1 MYIDVKLLSGFP
13 KPLLYRAPSEWQKL
27 TKGAIIRV
35 PMRNT
40 VVPALVLNIHL
51 TPPKVSFDVREA
63 TSIEAFPNDK
73 NYYDY
78 IQKLA
83 RYHAIDDIQFI
94 KRIRTFVTQ
103 ATTTQLPVQENAVAP
118 KEVTLTTEQ
127 QTVVDF
133 LKPAITKQKY
143 TPTLLHGVTGSGKT
157 EVYKK
162 LILHAF
168 KQKKSI
174 ILLLPEV
181 TLSVQFERL
190 LRAQLPIDIPILSF
204 HSATSAKTKKLLW
217 KYALEGYPQLIIGVH
232 LPVLLPLSNLGLIIV
247 DEEHEPGFQEKKH
260 PKLNT
265 KHAALLRALQY
276 NIPILLGSATP
287 SIISLYNVKH
297 RGWKLFQLKKR
308 FAGAFPRIQRIS
320 LTDKKQRKNFWISTE
335 LKNALQDRL
344 QKKEQSLVFLNRRGM
359 CFFMQCKDC
368 SHIFNCTSCSVS
380 LTLHADQFLKCHY
393 CSYSRPQ
400 PTECPECHKKEFIK
414 KGIGTQ
420 QLVAILERMFPHARI
435 ARADLDTTINK
446 KLWQQT
452 ITAFENQELDILV
465 GTQTITK
472 GYHFPNV
479 TLVGVIWGDINLNFP
494 FYNAQEN
501 VLQQLIQVAGRAGRQ
516 RPDSKVIVQTMTDHP
531 IFNYL
536 TETDYLKFYQKE
548 IESRRLVNYPP
559 ITRFAEIEIKHAK
572 EETAEQE
579 AFTIAAQ
586 LLKDKSVMVLGPTS
600 PPVSRIKK
608 IFSKKIY
615 LKSEKFNALLGAFNS
630 IQKEH
635 FKSSIFFTPHPLN

>member
-1 MYIDVKLLSGFP
+1 MYIDVKLFSGFP
-13 KPLLYRAPSEWQKL
+13 KPLLYQTPSTWEQIKPG
-27 TKGAIIRV
+27 TIVRV

-40 VVPALVLNIHL
+40 IVPALVLH
-51 TPPKVSFDVREA
+51 THTEPPKVTFEVREA
-63 TSIEAFPNDK
+63 KSIEAFPDDK
-73 NYYDY
+73 NYYTY

-83 RYHAIDDIQFI
+83 QYHAIDEIQFV
-94 KRIRTFVTQ
+94 KRIRTFITQ
-103 ATTTQLPVQENAVAP
+103 TTTAELPVQEHSIPV
-118 KEVTLTTEQ
+118 KEITLTDEQ

-133 LKPAITKQKY
+133 LTPKVTEQKY

-168 KQKKSI
+168 KQKKSV

-217 KYALEGYPQLIIGVH
+217 KYTLQGYPQLIIGVH
-232 LPVLLPLSNLGLIIV
+232 LPILLPLSNLGLIIV
-247 DEEHEPGFQEKKH
+247 DEEHESGFQEKKH

-265 KHAALLRALQY
+265 KHAALLRAHQY

-287 SIISLYNVKH
+287 SITSLYNVKH

-308 FAGAFPRIQRIS
+308 FAGAFPTIQRIS

-335 LKNALQDRL
+335 LKNSLQDRL
-344 QKKEQSLVFLNRRGM
+344 AKKEQSLVFLNRRGV

-400 PTECPECHKKEFIK
+400 PTECPECHKKEFVK

-420 QLVAILERMFPHARI
+420 QIVTILQRMFPHARI

-452 ITAFENQELDILV
+452 ISMFEKQELDILV

-494 FYNAQEN
+494 FYNAQET

-516 RPDSKVIVQTMTDHP
+516 RPDSTVIVQTMTDHP

-536 TETDYLKFYQKE
+536 TEVNYLKFYQKE
-548 IESRRLVNYPP
+548 IEERRMVNYPP
-559 ITRFAEIEIKHAK
+559 IIRFAEIEIKNSK
-572 EETAEQE
+572 EEVAEQE
-579 AFTIAAQ
+579 AFTISAQ
-586 LLKDKSVMVLGPTS
+586 LLKNKNLTVLGPAQ

-608 IFSKKIY
+608 IFSRKIY
-615 LKSEKFNALLGAFNS
+615 IKAKEFNYLVSAFKSLDKQQFR
-630 IQKEH
+630 
-635 FKSSIFFTPHPLN
+635 SSIFFTPHPLS